1 MNSNSLFLCRYAHA
15 KAMPSNGSARMEM
28 DKSQDR
34 LLFAAHKPRNKKP
47 VSLKSAEQTR
57 TDALLEEL
65 AEIIESEGGVLIP

>member
-1 MNSNSLFLCRYAHA
+1 MT
-15 KAMPSNGSARMEM
+15 KAMPSNGGSKEM

-34 LLFAAHKPRNKKP
+34 LLFAAHKPTNTKP

>member
-1 MNSNSLFLCRYAHA
+1 
-15 KAMPSNGSARMEM
+15 MEM

-34 LLFAAHKPRNKKP
+34 LLFAAYADLCVSRRKNTKA

-65 AEIIESEGGVLIP
+65 AELIESERGVLIP

>member
-1 MNSNSLFLCRYAHA
+1 
-15 KAMPSNGSARMEM
+15 MEM

-34 LLFAAHKPRNKKP
+34 LLFAVHGEPRLYKPRNTKR

-57 TDALLEEL
+57 TDALLKEL

>member
-1 MNSNSLFLCRYAHA
+1 
-15 KAMPSNGSARMEM
+15 MEL

-34 LLFAAHKPRNKKP
+34 LLFAAHAESGLYKPKNTKP

-65 AEIIESEGGVLIP
+65 AELIEFEGGVLIP

>member
-1 MNSNSLFLCRYAHA
+1 MT
-15 KAMPSNGSARMEM
+15 KAMPNNGDADM
-28 DKSQDR
+28 DKSRDR
-34 LLFAAHKPRNKKP
+34 LLFAVRELRLYKPRKRKP